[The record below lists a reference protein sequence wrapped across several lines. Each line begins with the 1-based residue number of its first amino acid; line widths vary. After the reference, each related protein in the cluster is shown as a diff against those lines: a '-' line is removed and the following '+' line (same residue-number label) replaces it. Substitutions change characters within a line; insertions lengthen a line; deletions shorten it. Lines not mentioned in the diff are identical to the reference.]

1 MKLREDLEVII
12 EKQPYYE
19 SLNQKLLQ
27 DVESVDY
34 SHWSYKTNVKAKM
47 SDFQTHS
54 KSIELVTEW
63 IASLIDK
70 EYQYVQRGYRLDFE
84 NTWFAKYDHGD
95 YTKEHDHALCFFSF
109 VYYIKCPPG
118 SAPLVFTTTGKQ
130 VNPEEGMVV
139 IFRSCMRHGVPQNGC
154 DNRIVLAG
162 NVELTKKI
170 Y

>member
-54 KSIELVTEW
+54 KSIELVTDW

-109 VYYIKCPPG
+109 V
-118 SAPLVFTTTGKQ
+118 
-130 VNPEEGMVV
+130 
-139 IFRSCMRHGVPQNGC
+139 
-154 DNRIVLAG
+154 
-162 NVELTKKI
+162 
-170 Y
+170 